1 MCMSLYD
8 TLVNCSIQKQPTIR
22 DIEDTFNG
30 NLCRCTG
37 YRPILDGAKKSFAEK
52 NVMDGLIVDFP
63 KELGADYVPKAIYI
77 RGTNI
82 EFYRPLTLDHLFEI
96 RKQYTY
102 ANQFYF
108 IAGNTGENF
117 DHTVHQHRYR
127 CLIHLTQIPE
137 LQLLIE
143 QSNGLLIGSCITL
156 SHFKSYLEQDQ
167 EHQQLYKVLYEQLE
181 FNASRQVQ
189 NQATVGGHV
198 LNHSRKHTSDLLPI
212 LYVCQTKLR
221 FIHLLNKDEIEI
233 EIKDLNKTDINDLLL
248 ISVFIPF
255 INADEYLQSYKQAH
269 RRKHDT
275 GIVTCAF
282 RLKLDGNTRRIML
295 LQMAFGG
302 FYNGVIC
309 IPEKTMNYVNGNDL
323 EWTKTE
329 IMQNVTSQLLTEIH
343 LDQLSDGGRQ
353 EYR

>member
-1 MCMSLYD
+1 
-8 TLVNCSIQKQPTIR
+8 
-22 DIEDTFNG
+22 
-30 NLCRCTG
+30 
-37 YRPILDGAKKSFAEK
+37 
-52 NVMDGLIVDFP
+52 
-63 KELGADYVPKAIYI
+63 
-77 RGTNI
+77 TNI